1 MYEKYSG
8 LPDTRKN
15 TPSNGSRPAGRPA
28 SRPSPSSSGG
38 QIEYYQAPNRNGDSA
53 SAKRASA
60 RRAKARKRKLI
71 LGGMSLAFLA
81 LIVVAVVVL
90 INSCAAPA
98 QVDLE
103 TGKFRNGVYIN
114 GMDLSGKTVDE
125 VRTQLES
132 NETYLLNNI
141 SITLAS
147 AEINASITGAD
158 MNAVSNLNE
167 VIEQALSGGANQV
180 YYTKISID
188 DAALSSRI
196 DAINQTSSKP
206 PVDASATMDFSS
218 SGKPTPQYVEGQPGF
233 GLDVAST
240 VAMVKQAIDAG
251 QYQTTLS
258 PTLTSIEPSI
268 KLADIQANF
277 SQIGKFTTTYAFKG
291 TAEDTEEQRAIIP
304 NRAFNVEKAADAI
317 NKQVVKPDEK
327 WSFNDVVGDRTEANG
342 WKEANGIF
350 GGDTMTLQFGGGVCQ
365 TSTTLYNALLQVYP
379 YIKINERSR
388 HSIPS
393 TYVDMGLDATV
404 DTGHIDL
411 VFTNTSEHPLYI
423 YAYSSENKMSK
434 SRKRD
439 LTVVIYGQALPEGEE
454 YKARTVLVSEEDPG
468 PDEITESNKL
478 FAGEEKIL
486 AEARSKFVVQVYIDH
501 YRNDEVVEQ
510 IFLREDTYPGNPLR
524 KLVGVKPTPTPIPS
538 PTPTPLPSHSPATEP

>member
-8 LPDTRKN
+8 LPDTKKN

-38 QIEYYQAPNRNGDSA
+38 QIEYYQAPNRNGDAA
-53 SAKRASA
+53 SAKRSSK

-71 LGGMSLAFLA
+71 LVGMSLAFLA

-90 INSCAAPA
+90 VNSCAKPA

-125 VRTQLES
+125 VRPQLES

-147 AEINASITGAD
+147 QEINASITGAD
-158 MNAVSNLNE
+158 MNATSDLNE

-180 YYTKISID
+180 YYTKVSID
-188 DAALSSRI
+188 DAALSNRI

-206 PVDASATMDFSS
+206 PVDASVNMDFSS
-218 SGKPTPQYVEGQPGF
+218 SGKPAPQYVEGQPGF
-233 GLDVAST
+233 GLDVTST
-240 VAMVKQAIDAG
+240 IALVKQAIDAG
-251 QYQTTLS
+251 QYQSTLT
-258 PTLTSIEPSI
+258 PTLTTIQPSI
-268 KLADIQANF
+268 MLTEVQANF
-277 SQIGKFTTTYAFKG
+277 SLIAKATTTYSFKG
-291 TAEDTEEQRAIIP
+291 TADDTEEQRAIIP
-304 NRAFNVEKAADAI
+304 NRAFNVEKAANEI
-317 NKQVVKPDEK
+317 NNQVVKPGEK

-350 GGDTMTLQFGGGVCQ
+350 GGDTLTLQFGGGVCQ
-365 TSTTLYNALLQVYP
+365 TSTTLYNALLKIYP
-379 YIKINERSR
+379 YIKINQRSR
-388 HSIPS
+388 HTIPS
-393 TYVDMGLDATV
+393 TYVEMGLDATV
-404 DTGHIDL
+404 DTDHIDL
-411 VFTNTSEHPLYI
+411 VFTNTSEHPIYI

-439 LTVVIYGQALPEGEE
+439 LNVVIYGQALPEGEE
-454 YKARTVLVSEEDPG
+454 YKPRTIVVSEEDPG
-468 PDEITESNKL
+468 EDVITESNKL
-478 FAGEEKIL
+478 FVGEEKIQ
-486 AEARSKFVVQVYIDH
+486 AEARSKYVVQVYIDH
-501 YRNDEVVEQ
+501 YRNGEVVEP
-510 IFLREDTYPGNPLR
+510 IYMYEDTYPGNPLR

-538 PTPTPLPSHSPATEP
+538 PTPTPTPTTEGP

>member
-8 LPDTRKN
+8 LPDTSKSK
-15 TPSNGSRPAGRPA
+15 PSGEKHPAER
-28 SRPSPSSSGG
+28 STERSSDRSANSGG
-38 QIEYYQAPNRNGDSA
+38 QMEYYQAPNRKSDA
-53 SAKRASA
+53 VSAKRASA

-71 LGGMSLAFLA
+71 LGGMSLGFLA
-81 LIVVAVVVL
+81 LIVVAVSLLVK
-90 INSCAAPA
+90 SCAVPA

-103 TGKFRNGVYIN
+103 TGKFRSGVYIN

-125 VRTQLES
+125 VRPQLES
-132 NETYLLNNI
+132 NESYALNNI

-147 AEINASITGAD
+147 QEINASITGTD
-158 MNAVSNLNE
+158 MNATSNLNE

-240 VAMVKQAIDAG
+240 IALVKQAVDAG

-258 PTLTSIEPSI
+258 PTLTSIEPSV
-268 KLADIQANF
+268 KLADIQGNF
-277 SQIGKFTTTYAFKG
+277 TQIAKATTTYSFKG
-291 TAEDTEEQRAIIP
+291 TADDTEQQRAIIP

-317 NKQVVKPDEK
+317 NKQVVKPGEK
-327 WSFNDVVGDRTEANG
+327 WSFNDVVGDRTEENG

-379 YIKINERSR
+379 DIKINQRSR
-388 HSIPS
+388 HTIPS

-404 DTGHIDL
+404 DTNHIDL
-411 VFTNTSEHPLYI
+411 VFTNTSAHPLYI
-423 YAYSSENKMSK
+423 YAYSTQNKMAK

-439 LTVVIYGQALPEGEE
+439 LTVVIYGQSLPEGEE
-454 YKARTVLVSEEDPG
+454 YKPRTVVVSEEDPG
-468 PDEITESNKL
+468 EDVITETNKL
-478 FAGEEKIL
+478 FVGEEKIL
-486 AEARSKFVVQVYIDH
+486 ADARSKYVVQVYIDH
-501 YRNDEVVEQ
+501 YRNGEVVEP
-510 IFLREDTYPGNPLR
+510 IFLYEDTYPGNPLR
-524 KLVGVKPTPTPIPS
+524 KQVGIKPTPTPIPAS
-538 PTPTPLPSHSPATEP
+538 TPTPAPTPKPE

>member
-8 LPDTRKN
+8 LPDTSKS
-15 TPSNGSRPAGRPA
+15 TPSGGKRPVDRSSERNSGRSA
-28 SRPSPSSSGG
+28 YSGG
-38 QIEYYQAPNRNGDSA
+38 QMEYYQAPNRKSDA
-53 SAKRASA
+53 VSAKRASA

-71 LGGMSLAFLA
+71 LGGMSLGFLA
-81 LIVVAVVVL
+81 LIVVAVSLLVK
-90 INSCAAPA
+90 SCAAPV
-98 QVDLE
+98 QVDME

-125 VRTQLES
+125 VRPQLES
-132 NETYLLNNI
+132 NESYLLNNI

-147 AEINASITGAD
+147 AEINASISGSD
-158 MNAVSNLNE
+158 MNATSNLNE

-180 YYTKISID
+180 YYTKVSID

-206 PVDASATMDFSS
+206 PVDATATMDFSS

-240 VAMVKQAIDAG
+240 VTLVKQAIEAG

-258 PTLTSIEPSI
+258 PTLTTIEPSV
-268 KLADIQANF
+268 KLADIQGNF
-277 SQIGKFTTTYAFKG
+277 TQIAKATTTYAFKG

-317 NKQVVKPDEK
+317 NKQVVKPGAK

-350 GGDTMTLQFGGGVCQ
+350 GGDTLTLQYGGGVCQ
-365 TSTTLYNALLQVYP
+365 TSTTLYNALLKIYP

-388 HSIPS
+388 HTIPS

-404 DTGHIDL
+404 DTDHIDL
-411 VFTNTSEHPLYI
+411 VFTNTSDHPLYI
-423 YAYSSENKMSK
+423 YAYSTENKMAK

-454 YKARTVLVSEEDPG
+454 YKARTVVVSEEDPG

-478 FAGEEKIL
+478 FVGEEKIL
-486 AEARSKFVVQVYIDH
+486 AEARSKYVVQVYVDH
-501 YRNDEVVEQ
+501 YRNGEVVEP
-510 IFLREDTYPGNPLR
+510 IYLYEDTYPGNPLR
-524 KLVGVKPTPTPIPS
+524 KLVGAKPTPTPIPS
-538 PTPTPLPSHSPATEP
+538 PTPTPTTTTP

>member
-8 LPDTRKN
+8 LPDTQKSRS
-15 TPSNGSRPAGRPA
+15 TNGKRPAERSSSRPG
-28 SRPSPSSSGG
+28 SSSGG
-38 QIEYYQAPNRNGDSA
+38 QIEYYQAPNRNGEA
-53 SAKRASA
+53 TSAKRANK

-71 LGGMSLAFLA
+71 LAGMSLAFLA

-90 INSCAAPA
+90 VNSCAKPA

-125 VRTQLES
+125 VRSQLES

-147 AEINASITGAD
+147 EEINASITGTD

-180 YYTKISID
+180 YYTKITID

-218 SGKPTPQYVEGQPGF
+218 SGKPTPQYVEGQPGY
-233 GLDVAST
+233 GLDVTST
-240 VAMVKQAIDAG
+240 IALVKQAIDAG

-258 PTLTSIEPSI
+258 PTLTTIAPSI
-268 KLADIQANF
+268 MLADIQANF
-277 SQIGKFTTTYAFKG
+277 SQIGKFSTTYSFKG
-291 TAEDTEEQRAIIP
+291 TADDTEEQRELIP
-304 NRAFNVEKAADAI
+304 NRAFNVEKSADEI
-317 NKQVVKPDEK
+317 NKQVIKPGET
-327 WSFNDVVGDRTEANG
+327 WSFNEVVGDRTMENG
-342 WKEANGIF
+342 WKEANGIY
-350 GGDTMTLQFGGGVCQ
+350 GGDTLVRQYGGGVCQ
-365 TSTTLYNALLQVYP
+365 TSTTLYNALLQAYP
-379 YIKINERSR
+379 YIEIVERS
-388 HSIPS
+388 HHTFPS

-404 DTGHIDL
+404 DTDHIDL
-411 VFTNTSEHPLYI
+411 KVKNTSEHPLYL
-423 YAYSSENKMSK
+423 YAYYTENKMAK

-454 YKARTVLVSEEDPG
+454 YKTRTVIVSEEDPG
-468 PDEITESNKL
+468 EDIITETKKL
-478 FAGEEKIL
+478 LVGEEKIQ
-486 AEARSKFVVQVYIDH
+486 AEARKKYVVDVFIDH
-501 YRNDEVVEQ
+501 YRNGEVVEP
-510 IFLREDTYPGNPLR
+510 IFLIEDTYPGNPLR
-524 KLVGVKPTPTPIPS
+524 KLVGVMPTPTPVPS
-538 PTPTPLPSHSPATEP
+538 PTPTPAAATEGP

>member
-8 LPDTRKN
+8 LPDTSKS
-15 TPSNGSRPAGRPA
+15 TPSGGKRPVDRSSERNSGRSA
-28 SRPSPSSSGG
+28 YSGG
-38 QIEYYQAPNRNGDSA
+38 QMEYYQAPNRKSDA
-53 SAKRASA
+53 VSAKRASA

-71 LGGMSLAFLA
+71 LGGMSLGFLA
-81 LIVVAVVVL
+81 LIVVAVSLLVK
-90 INSCAAPA
+90 SCAAPV
-98 QVDLE
+98 QVDME

-125 VRTQLES
+125 VRPQLES
-132 NETYLLNNI
+132 NESYLLNNI

-147 AEINASITGAD
+147 AEINASISGSD
-158 MNAVSNLNE
+158 MNATSNLNE

-180 YYTKISID
+180 YYTKVSID

-206 PVDASATMDFSS
+206 PVDATATMDFSS

-240 VAMVKQAIDAG
+240 VTLVKQAIEAG

-258 PTLTSIEPSI
+258 PTLTTIEPSV
-268 KLADIQANF
+268 KLADIQGNF
-277 SQIGKFTTTYAFKG
+277 TQIAKATTTYAFKG

-317 NKQVVKPDEK
+317 NKQVVKPGEK

-350 GGDTMTLQFGGGVCQ
+350 GGDTLTLQYGGGVCQ
-365 TSTTLYNALLQVYP
+365 TSTTLYNALLKIYP

-388 HSIPS
+388 HTIPS

-404 DTGHIDL
+404 DTDHIDL
-411 VFTNTSEHPLYI
+411 VFTNTSDHPLYI
-423 YAYSSENKMSK
+423 YAYSTENKMAK

-454 YKARTVLVSEEDPG
+454 YKARTVVVSEEDPG

-478 FAGEEKIL
+478 FVGEEKIL
-486 AEARSKFVVQVYIDH
+486 AEARSKYVVQVYVDH
-501 YRNDEVVEQ
+501 YRNGEVVEP
-510 IFLREDTYPGNPLR
+510 IYLYEDTYPGNPLR
-524 KLVGVKPTPTPIPS
+524 KLVGAKPTPTPIPS
-538 PTPTPLPSHSPATEP
+538 PTPTPTATTGE